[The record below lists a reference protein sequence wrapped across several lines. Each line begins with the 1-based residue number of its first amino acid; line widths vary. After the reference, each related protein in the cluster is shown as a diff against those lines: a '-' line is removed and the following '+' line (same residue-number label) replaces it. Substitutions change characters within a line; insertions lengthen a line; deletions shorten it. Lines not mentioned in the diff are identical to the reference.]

1 MKLAIA
7 SLMVLLIGCTGT
19 EKNAGLN
26 MSGAY
31 KMLTVEVK
39 SDSTDTTYTT
49 TEQAK
54 IYNGDYM
61 MYASFVPEDS
71 STAFG
76 IATYTINGDTLTE
89 NVLYRSSDSTVT
101 DQTESYNLLIEK
113 TSKGFKQVIKGMPVN
128 SGGKIDLTEVYD
140 SVGNNTTSALDG
152 AWKMTNRY
160 TIKGKDTT
168 FEKATQ
174 YKTYN
179 AGYCI
184 WGHTWKDSTNKAH
197 TGMGYGTFTM
207 PSANKVKESM
217 IASTYAEVRGHN
229 FDIDIEMM
237 GNNSFKQTM
246 DNMDSTKSV
255 EIYERL
261 KK

>member
-1 MKLAIA
+1 MKLSIV
-7 SLMVLLIGCTGT
+7 SLMVLLISCTGT
-19 EKNAGLN
+19 EKKAGID

-31 KMLTVEVK
+31 MMLSVEIK
-39 SDSTDTTYTT
+39 SDSSDSTYTN

-61 MYASFVPEDS
+61 MYANYSIPDS
-71 STAFG
+71 SSSFG
-76 IATYTINGDTLTE
+76 IATYNTNGDTLTE
-89 NVLYRSSDSTVT
+89 NVFYRSADSIVT
-101 DQTESYNLLIEK
+101 DKTESYNLLIEK
-113 TSKGFKQVIKGMPVN
+113 TGTGFKQVIKAMPTNTGV
-128 SGGKIDLTEVYD
+128 KIDLTEIYD
-140 SVGNNTTSALDG
+140 SVGNKTTSALDG

-160 TIKGKDTT
+160 IIKGTDTT
-168 FEKATQ
+168 AAMATQ
-174 YKTYN
+174 YKMYY

-184 WGHTWKDSTNKAH
+184 WGHTWKDSGNKTY

-217 IASTYAEVRGHN
+217 IASTYGEVKGHD
-229 FDIDIEMM
+229 FDITIEMM
-237 GNNSFKQTM
+237 GNEGFKQMM
-246 DNMDSTKSV
+246 DNSDSTKSV